1 MNLLYHLNYIYFS
14 LLITSWFVVNA
25 SISTDVQSNRD
36 SSLDCPPA
44 ELVSYVNYNYNN
56 SEISLR
62 TFSCPDLSIQET
74 TGPNTQSLK
83 LSSPARITSS
93 YRTNSLQGRNEE
105 QCKTTG
111 DECQCGTACEI
122 FFINGKQIIPLIEYF
137 HFSFL
142 IADCTCHGGTT
153 LPPSTN
159 ECSILVAS
167 LTVLEEFN
175 GSSFIVSPGSFVT
188 LSYLVSASEPVTN
201 FYKAF
206 LITYPKHSIDL
217 FIWVHQSEY
226 LRYRVLLGRTCELK
240 LKISMSKDELKKNI
254 GNYRGR
260 LLDLRAS
267 SALPQPQE
275 ALRHVMLWTV
285 CGSYSE

>member
-1 MNLLYHLNYIYFS
+1 MQDN
-14 LLITSWFVVNA
+14 
-25 SISTDVQSNRD
+25 
-36 SSLDCPPA
+36 
-44 ELVSYVNYNYNN
+44 
-56 SEISLR
+56 
-62 TFSCPDLSIQET
+62 
-74 TGPNTQSLK
+74 G
-83 LSSPARITSS
+83 
-93 YRTNSLQGRNEE
+93 GRMPVRY
-105 QCKTTG
+105 CLW
-111 DECQCGTACEI
+111 D
-122 FFINGKQIIPLIEYF
+122 FFINGKRIIPLIEYF
-137 HFSFL
+137 FSFL

-226 LRYRVLLGRTCELK
+226 LRYRILLGWTCELK
-240 LKISMSKDELKKNI
+240 LKISMGKDELKKTSVII
-254 GNYRGR
+254 GDG
-260 LLDLRAS
+260 S
-267 SALPQPQE
+267 
-275 ALRHVMLWTV
+275 WTCEPAV
-285 CGSYSE
+285 LCRSHRKRSDM

>member
-1 MNLLYHLNYIYFS
+1 MKNNAKQQG
-14 LLITSWFVVNA
+14 TNA
-25 SISTDVQSNRD
+25 SVVLPVRFYFT
-36 SSLDCPPA
+36 
-44 ELVSYVNYNYNN
+44 
-56 SEISLR
+56 
-62 TFSCPDLSIQET
+62 
-74 TGPNTQSLK
+74 
-83 LSSPARITSS
+83 
-93 YRTNSLQGRNEE
+93 
-105 QCKTTG
+105 
-111 DECQCGTACEI
+111 
-122 FFINGKQIIPLIEYF
+122 NGKRIIPLIEYF

-217 FIWVHQSEY
+217 FI
-226 LRYRVLLGRTCELK
+226 
-240 LKISMSKDELKKNI
+240 
-254 GNYRGR
+254 
-260 LLDLRAS
+260 
-267 SALPQPQE
+267 
-275 ALRHVMLWTV
+275 
-285 CGSYSE
+285 